1 MKGAIDVMKTQGG
14 MNLDCIG
21 MIHLLPL
28 PGSPRYDD
36 AGGLQKI
43 IDRAAR
49 ELEIYLVHGFDGV
62 IFENFG
68 DVPFYPSNV
77 PPETIAS
84 MTHVITSCLHEKA
97 RLFDENHIPIGI
109 NVLRN
114 DARAAIAI
122 AKVVGAQFIR
132 VNIHAGASV
141 TDQGIIQGM
150 AHEVMRYRQAIS
162 AGNILIFADVRVKH
176 ATPLHDRSIVQECE
190 DLVHRA
196 LVDGALI
203 LTGDATGEQPS
214 DNILHQVIAIKER
227 LPGTKV
233 LVGSGVNSDN
243 IEKIL
248 EETGYAIDGCIVGT
262 AFKRNGNVN
271 DAVDEERVERFIDKL
286 NGVSRSSTC

>member
-1 MKGAIDVMKTQGG
+1 MKTRTGKDF
-14 MNLDCIG
+14 DCIG

-28 PGSPRYDD
+28 PGSPRYDN
-36 AGGLQKI
+36 ASGMQGI

-49 ELEIYLVHGFDGV
+49 ELEIYLGLGLDGV

-68 DVPFYPSNV
+68 DAPFYPSVV

-84 MTHVITSCLHEKA
+84 MTRVITSCLHEKA
-97 RLFDENHIPIGI
+97 RFFDENPIPVGI

-114 DARAAIAI
+114 DAKAALAI

-141 TDQGIIQGM
+141 TDQGIIQGA
-150 AHEVMRYRQAIS
+150 AHEVMRYRQAIG
-162 AGNILIFADVRVKH
+162 AGNILIYADVRVKH
-176 ATPLHDRSIVQECE
+176 ATPLHARTIVKECE

-203 LTGDATGEQPS
+203 LTGDATGTQPS
-214 DNILHQVIAIKER
+214 DGTLHQVQAIKEK
-227 LPGTKV
+227 LPGIKI
-233 LVGSGVNSDN
+233 LVGSGVNEDN
-243 IEKIL
+243 LDKIL
-248 EETGYAIDGCIVGT
+248 DETDYAIDGCIVGT

-271 DAVDEERVERFIDKL
+271 DMVDEDRVKAFVDKL
-286 NGVSRSSTC
+286 NTVS